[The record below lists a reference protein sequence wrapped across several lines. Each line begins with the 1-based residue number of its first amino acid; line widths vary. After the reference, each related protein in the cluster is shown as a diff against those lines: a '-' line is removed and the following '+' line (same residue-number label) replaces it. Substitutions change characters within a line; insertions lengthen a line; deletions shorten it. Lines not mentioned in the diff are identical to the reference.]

1 MEKAR
6 ILIVED
12 EAIVAENL
20 EMVITDLGYKVVGRA
35 VSADAAVEKAVE
47 LKPDLVLMDIVLRG
61 KKNGIDASHEIKKKM
76 DIPIIF
82 LTAYSDIGLIDK
94 AKRTEQYA
102 YIVKPFLQE
111 RQLLASIEMALFKS
125 QMEKKLKESEERYR
139 ELVENANSIILRR
152 DPKGLITF
160 FNKFAQKLFGYTE
173 DEILGK
179 NVVGTIVPETDTSG
193 RDLKAMIEDIGR
205 NPERYTTNEN
215 ENMRRNGERVWVAW
229 TNKGIINKDGHIT
242 EILCIGNDITER
254 KQAEEERKKVQAQ
267 LQQAQKMEAIGTLAG
282 GIAHDF
288 NNILSLIIG
297 YTELTLNDLPEDS
310 RAQDNMNKV
319 FKAGER
325 ARDLVKQIL
334 AFSRY
339 AEQEQKPVQIHLI
352 VKEALK
358 LLRSS
363 LPATIEIRQNIT
375 STGMVL
381 ADPTQIHQVIMNLC
395 TNAYHAMREKG
406 GVLEVSLQNVS
417 IGDFGFR
424 PSEIGSTF
432 HGAGISEFEDK
443 EKQSAFR
450 IPQSEINLDP
460 GSYIKLTA
468 KDTGEGMDKAVM
480 ERVFD
485 PYFTTKEKT
494 GGTGMGLAVVYGI
507 VKSHGGAITV
517 YSEPGKGSIFNV
529 FLPRIES
536 AEAVAKPE
544 KITPLPMGK
553 EQILFV
559 DDEPFIVDIGKGMLE
574 HLGYTVVTRTS
585 SIEALEAFKAQP
597 NKFDLVITDMTMPKM
612 TGDELAKELMR
623 IKPNSPIIIC
633 TGFSEKITE
642 EKARAMGIRRLIMK
656 PIVQREM
663 AKAIREALD

>member
-76 DIPIIF
+76 DIPVIF

-152 DPKGLITF
+152 DPKGRITF
-160 FNKFAQKLFGYTE
+160 FNKFAQKFFGYTE
-173 DEILGK
+173 DGILGK

-205 NPERYTTNEN
+205 NPEIYTTNEN

-297 YTELTLNDLPEDS
+297 YTELTLNDLPEGS
-310 RAQDNMNKV
+310 PARDNMNEL

-334 AFSRY
+334 AFSRQT
-339 AEQEQKPVQIHLI
+339 EQEQKPVQIHLI
-352 VKEALK
+352 VKDALK

-417 IGDFGFR
+417 IGDFKFR
-424 PSEIGSTF
+424 N
-432 HGAGISEFEDK
+432 SEFEDK

-494 GGTGMGLAVVYGI
+494 GGTGMGLAVVHGI

-517 YSEPGKGSIFNV
+517 YSEPGKGSTFNV
-529 FLPRIES
+529 FLPRIKVPEGV
-536 AEAVAKPE
+536 AETE
-544 KITPLPMGK
+544 KMIHLPIGK
-553 EQILFV
+553 ERILLV
-559 DDEPFIVDIGKGMLE
+559 DDEPFICEIGKGMLE
-574 HLGYTVVTRTS
+574 HLGYQVTTRTS
-585 SIEALEAFKAQP
+585 SIEALEAFRAQP
-597 NKFDLVITDMTMPKM
+597 EKFDLVITDMTMPKM
-612 TGDELAKELMR
+612 TGDKLAKELMR
-623 IKPNSPIIIC
+623 IMPNLPIILC
-633 TGFSEKITE
+633 TGFSELIDGD
-642 EKARAMGIRRLIMK
+642 KAKAIGIRAFVMK

-663 AKAIREALD
+663 AEAVRKALDS

>member
-1 MEKAR
+1 MNLWGFDMEKAR

-152 DPKGLITF
+152 DPKGRITF
-160 FNKFAQKLFGYTE
+160 FNKFAQKFFGYTE

-297 YTELTLNDLPEDS
+297 YTELTLNDLPEGS
-310 RAQDNMNKV
+310 PARDNMNKL

-334 AFSRY
+334 AFSRQT
-339 AEQEQKPVQIHLI
+339 EQEQKPVQIHLI
-352 VKEALK
+352 VKDALK

-417 IGDFGFR
+417 IGDFKFR
-424 PSEIGSTF
+424 N
-432 HGAGISEFEDK
+432 SEFEDK

-450 IPQSEINLDP
+450 IPQSEIVWTRL
-460 GSYIKLTA
+460 LW
-468 KDTGEGMDKAVM
+468 
-480 ERVFD
+480 
-485 PYFTTKEKT
+485 
-494 GGTGMGLAVVYGI
+494 
-507 VKSHGGAITV
+507 
-517 YSEPGKGSIFNV
+517 NV
-529 FLPRIES
+529 FLIPISLLKR
-536 AEAVAKPE
+536 KPVE
-544 KITPLPMGK
+544 LEWALQWSMELLKAMVG
-553 EQILFV
+553 QSLFTASQV
-559 DDEPFIVDIGKGMLE
+559 KGQHSMCFFLE
-574 HLGYTVVTRTS
+574 LKF
-585 SIEALEAFKAQP
+585 LKAWQ
-597 NKFDLVITDMTMPKM
+597 KQK
-612 TGDELAKELMR
+612 R
-623 IKPNSPIIIC
+623 
-633 TGFSEKITE
+633 
-642 EKARAMGIRRLIMK
+642 
-656 PIVQREM
+656 
-663 AKAIREALD
+663 

>member
-1 MEKAR
+1 MNLWGFDMEKAR

-152 DPKGLITF
+152 DPKGRITF
-160 FNKFAQKLFGYTE
+160 FNKFAQKFFGYTE

-297 YTELTLNDLPEDS
+297 YTELTLNDLPEGS
-310 RAQDNMNKV
+310 PARDNMNKL

-334 AFSRY
+334 AFSRQT
-339 AEQEQKPVQIHLI
+339 EQEQKPVQIHLI
-352 VKEALK
+352 VKDALK

-417 IGDFGFR
+417 IGDFKFR
-424 PSEIGSTF
+424 N
-432 HGAGISEFEDK
+432 SEFEDK

-494 GGTGMGLAVVYGI
+494 GGTGMGLAVVHGI

-517 YSEPGKGSIFNV
+517 YSEPGKGSTFNV
-529 FLPRIES
+529 FLPRIKVPEGV
-536 AEAVAKPE
+536 AETE
-544 KITPLPMGK
+544 KMIPLPRGR
-553 EQILFV
+553 ERILFV
-559 DDEPFIVDIGKGMLE
+559 DDEPFIVEIGKGMLE
-574 HLGYTVVTRTS
+574 HLGYQVTTRTS
-585 SIEALEAFKAQP
+585 SIEALEAFRAQP
-597 NKFDLVITDMTMPKM
+597 AKFDLVITDMTMPKM
-612 TGDELAKELMR
+612 TGDKLAKELMR
-623 IKPNSPIIIC
+623 IMPNLPIILC
-633 TGFSEKITE
+633 TGL
-642 EKARAMGIRRLIMK
+642 G
-656 PIVQREM
+656 VCH
-663 AKAIREALD
+663 EAYCPA